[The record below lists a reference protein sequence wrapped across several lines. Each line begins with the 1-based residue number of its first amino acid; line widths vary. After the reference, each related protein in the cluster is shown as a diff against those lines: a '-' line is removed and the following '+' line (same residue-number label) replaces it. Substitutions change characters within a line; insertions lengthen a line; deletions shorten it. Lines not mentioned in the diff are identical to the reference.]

1 MADSHHLYK
10 NIFTSLIDGVL
21 IVSMDLNIIEG
32 NLSAEEM
39 FQRSRGSFEGQP
51 LSELFPKQPE
61 VLKKVELSLSS
72 GTAYHHVEGIGFR
85 KSTGTHFPTNLTLSP
100 ILNTQGQVTHAVIL
114 VQDTTLI
121 KELQESTRQVD
132 YLSSLGVLTDG
143 MAHEIRNPL
152 GGIRGSAQLL
162 LKDLK
167 DLEHREY
174 LKIVISEV
182 DRIDRLIKRM
192 MNLSYP
198 AKKDFQPTNIHQ
210 VLEEILVLEKGS
222 LDRKNGKF
230 IQVYDPS
237 LPIIEANEDELKQ
250 VFLNLIK
257 NAIEALPEKGQIHI
271 VTQLNSKYTLR
282 KTQGAPPTQNIAI
295 EIIDSGGGMSDEAL
309 KNLFTP
315 FFTTKKRGTGLG
327 MAISLKIVENHQGKI
342 KVLSKKN
349 IGTTVQVFLPL
360 RRNDRMA
367 P

>member
-1 MADSHHLYK
+1 MADSHHLYQ

-21 IVSMDLNIIEG
+21 IVSTDLKIIEG

-51 LSELFPKQPE
+51 LSELFPEQPE
-61 VLKKVELSLSS
+61 ILNKIELSLSS

-100 ILNTQGQVTHAVIL
+100 ILNTRGQITHTVIL

-132 YLSSLGVLTDG
+132 HLSSLEALTDG

-192 MNLSYP
+192 MNLSHP
-198 AKKDFQPTNIHQ
+198 PKKDFQPTNIHR
-210 VLEEILVLEKGS
+210 VLEEILVLEKES

-237 LPIIEANEDELKQ
+237 LPIIEADEDELKQ

-271 VTQLNSKYTLR
+271 ITQVDPKYTLR

-349 IGTTVQVFLPL
+349 VGTTVQVFLPL
-360 RRNDRMA
+360 RRNDRMTS
-367 P
+367 